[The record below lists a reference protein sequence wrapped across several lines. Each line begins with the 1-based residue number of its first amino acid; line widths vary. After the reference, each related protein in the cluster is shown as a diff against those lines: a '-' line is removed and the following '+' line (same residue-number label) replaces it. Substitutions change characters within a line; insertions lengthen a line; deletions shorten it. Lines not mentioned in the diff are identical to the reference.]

1 MRNVRLWLRL
11 RRPKQP
17 DLLRPVEAPAVPLGE
32 RLAACV
38 QSCDPDPKEAEQLRL
53 KWLKE
58 RG

>member
-32 RLAACV
+32 RLAEPEW
-38 QSCDPDPKEAEQLRL
+38 PDALDYVRATTRHLEETD
-53 KWLKE
+53 
-58 RG
+58 G